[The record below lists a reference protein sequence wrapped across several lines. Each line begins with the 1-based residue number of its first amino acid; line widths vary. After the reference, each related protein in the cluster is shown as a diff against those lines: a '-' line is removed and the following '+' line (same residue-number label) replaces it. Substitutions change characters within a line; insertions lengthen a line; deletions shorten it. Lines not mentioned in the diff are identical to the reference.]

1 MPISRI
7 NQSKKRHN
15 NFSPATPHKK
25 RAEGPKQGAVQD
37 PNPLEANVWYSE
49 SPATPRILGGAHAV
63 CRQATSAAWVDL
75 LPKLV
80 YPLMVWAQCGAR
92 NNLDP
97 LANAGS
103 EDFACHCGATRSSYC
118 WIISFQSLYFSLGI
132 LQCKLNGEPR
142 YWGNMHQALQ
152 LCSAWGCAASEGGFL
167 LYPYPSAQMGFW
179 HCIAGLHIA
188 AFCIWYSKCLRLVSC
203 FSGISFG

>member
-1 MPISRI
+1 VLLTHCVASTISIGSTSKSQTPTNSEASDDVIVHQIMPISRI

-63 CRQATSAAWVDL
+63 RRQATSAAWVDL

-80 YPLMVWAQCGAR
+80 YPLMVWAQCAAR

-142 YWGNMHQALQ
+142 Y
-152 LCSAWGCAASEGGFL
+152 
-167 LYPYPSAQMGFW
+167 
-179 HCIAGLHIA
+179 
-188 AFCIWYSKCLRLVSC
+188 
-203 FSGISFG
+203 